1 MNVLILGATSAI
13 AHETAK
19 AYAAQGAALYLVG
32 RNPEKL
38 NANASD
44 LKVAGAKQIECQIA
58 DLDDLSAH
66 ETILKNA
73 DAALGGL
80 DAAVL
85 AWGTLGDQAASQTKV
100 DEALRQFHTNAVS
113 YISMLTLLGN
123 YFEGRKQGVI
133 GVISSVA
140 GERGRGSNYVYGAA
154 KGAVSLFTGGLR
166 ARLAKAGV
174 SVVTIKPG
182 FVDTPMTSGMKK
194 NPLYASPQS
203 VGIRIHK
210 AMVGGENVV
219 YTPSF
224 WMLIMGIIRNIPER
238 IFKKLSL

>member
-32 RNPEKL
+32 RNPQRL
-38 NANASD
+38 NANADD
-44 LKVAGAKQIECQIA
+44 LKVAGAKQIQCQIV

-66 ETILKNA
+66 EAILKNA

-80 DAAVL
+80 DAALL
-85 AWGTLGDQAASQTKV
+85 AWGTLGDQNASQAKV
-100 DEALRQFHTNAVS
+100 DEALRQFHTNGVS

-140 GERGRGSNYVYGAA
+140 GDRGRGSNYVYGAA

-182 FVDTPMTSGMKK
+182 FVDTPMTAGMKK
-194 NPLYASPQS
+194 NPLYASPQN
-203 VGIRIHK
+203 VGSRIHK

-238 IFKKLSL
+238 IFKKLSM